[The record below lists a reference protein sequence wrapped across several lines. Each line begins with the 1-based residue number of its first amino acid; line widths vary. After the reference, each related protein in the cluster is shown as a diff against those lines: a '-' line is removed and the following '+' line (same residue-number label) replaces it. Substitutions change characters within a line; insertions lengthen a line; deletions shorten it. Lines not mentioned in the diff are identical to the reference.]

1 MTEVLVGLLWDF
13 STLTVEK
20 SFCVLIKKSVSG
32 SGEDKMLKVAIYGK
46 GGIGKSTVTS
56 NLAAAFASMGKRV
69 IQIGCDPKADS
80 TINLL
85 GGEPLRPAMNY
96 MREEDEEPEKLE
108 DISRIGYGGILCI
121 ETGGP
126 TPGLGCAG
134 RGIIATFQLLEDLKL
149 FETYKPDVVLYDV
162 LGDVVCGGFAAPIR
176 EGYAE
181 KVLIVTSGEKMALYA
196 ANNISSAVRNFE
208 DRSYARVF
216 GIVLNHRN
224 VENENQK
231 VEEFSKK
238 SGIPIVGEIPRSD
251 EIIRNEDMGRTVIEG
266 DPKSEISRRFLDLA
280 EMLLQSEED
289 A

>member
-1 MTEVLVGLLWDF
+1 
-13 STLTVEK
+13 
-20 SFCVLIKKSVSG
+20 
-32 SGEDKMLKVAIYGK
+32 MLKIAIYGK

-56 NLAAAFASMGKRV
+56 NLAAAFAAMGKRV

-85 GGEPLRPAMNY
+85 GGEPLRPVMNY
-96 MREEDEEPEKLE
+96 MREEDEEPERLE
-108 DISRIGYGGILCI
+108 AISREGFGGVLCI

-149 FETYKPDVVLYDV
+149 FETWKPDVVLYDV

-208 DRSYARVF
+208 DRSYARIF

-224 VENENQK
+224 VENETEK
-231 VEEFSKK
+231 VKAFAEK
-238 SGIPIVGEIPRSD
+238 SNIPIVGEIPRSD
-251 EIIRNEDMGRTVIEG
+251 EIIRWEDQGKTVIEG
-266 DPKSEISRRFLDLA
+266 DVNSEISEKFFALA
-280 EMLLQSEED
+280 RKLLESDGEAAEENAAEKVIAVSETDSDKKEGV
-289 A
+289 

>member
-1 MTEVLVGLLWDF
+1 
-13 STLTVEK
+13 
-20 SFCVLIKKSVSG
+20 
-32 SGEDKMLKVAIYGK
+32 MLKVAVYGK
-46 GGIGKSTVTS
+46 GGIGKSTITS
-56 NLAAAFASMGKRV
+56 NLAAAFAAMGKRV

-85 GGEPLRPAMNY
+85 GGIPLRPVMNY

-108 DISRIGYGGILCI
+108 EIAKEGYGGILCI

-149 FETYKPDVVLYDV
+149 FETYQPHVVLYDV

-196 ANNISSAVRNFE
+196 ANNISKAVRNFE
-208 DRSYARVF
+208 DRSYARIF
-216 GIVLNHRN
+216 GLVLNHRN
-224 VENENQK
+224 VENEAEK
-231 VEEFSKK
+231 VQAFSEESQ
-238 SGIPIVGEIPRSD
+238 IPIVGEIPRSD
-251 EIIRNEDMGRTVIEG
+251 EIIRWEDQGKTVIEG
-266 DPKSEISRRFLDLA
+266 DKNSEISQKFFDLA
-280 EMLLQSEED
+280 QCLLDGRQKRTE
-289 A
+289 

>member
-1 MTEVLVGLLWDF
+1 M
-13 STLTVEK
+13 
-20 SFCVLIKKSVSG
+20 
-32 SGEDKMLKVAIYGK
+32 
-46 GGIGKSTVTS
+46 TS
-56 NLAAAFASMGKRV
+56 NLAAAFAAMGKRV

-85 GGEPLRPAMNY
+85 GGEPLRPVMNY
-96 MREEDEEPEKLE
+96 MREEDEEPERLE
-108 DISRIGYGGILCI
+108 DISKEGFGGVLCI

-149 FETYKPDVVLYDV
+149 FETWKPDVVLYDV
-162 LGDVVCGGFAAPIR
+162 LGDVVCGGFAVPIR

-208 DRSYARVF
+208 DRSYARIF

-224 VENENQK
+224 VENETEK
-231 VEEFSKK
+231 VKAFAEK
-238 SGIPIVGEIPRSD
+238 SNIPIVGEIPRSD
-251 EIIRNEDMGRTVIEG
+251 EIIRWEDQGKTVIEG
-266 DPKSEISRRFLDLA
+266 DESSEISEKFFALA
-280 EMLLQSEED
+280 RKLLESDGEAAEENAAEKVIAVSETDSDKKEGV
-289 A
+289 